1 MSLTIPFVGRRDRR
15 RHSPDQVIRKLR
27 EDIAKLMNRQAA
39 ADDFFVIL
47 TADREHV
54 YAAWEFAETARQEAE
69 MVAACLQAER
79 DELLEECAEWRV
91 EAQTLSARL
100 APFLAAEANA
110 TRVTVPQMVRDTS
123 AFEDQATA
131 PIDVRELRERF
142 ASGPVVSLHHSPQAG
157 NPAHVPSWAVTEE
170 AVAR

>member
-1 MSLTIPFVGRRDRR
+1 LNLIPALKGHGRRRAADKVESLREEN
-15 RHSPDQVIRKLR
+15 RKLL
-27 EDIAKLMNRQAA
+27 DRQLA
-39 ADDFFVIL
+39 ADDYFAIL
-47 TADREHV
+47 TADRDHV

-110 TRVTVPQMVRDTS
+110 TRVTVPRMVRDTS

-131 PIDVRELRERF
+131 PIDVRELWERF
-142 ASGPVVSLHHSPQAG
+142 ASGPVVSLHHSPQAA
-157 NPAHVPSWAVTEE
+157 NPAHVPSWAVVEP
-170 AVAR
+170 APAH